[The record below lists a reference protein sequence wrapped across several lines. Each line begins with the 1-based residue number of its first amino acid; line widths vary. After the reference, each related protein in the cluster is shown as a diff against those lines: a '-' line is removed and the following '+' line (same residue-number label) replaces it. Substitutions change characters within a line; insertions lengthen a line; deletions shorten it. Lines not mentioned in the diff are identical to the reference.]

1 MFTDVVFEQI
11 IKKKFEAK
19 DYLKALLYMF
29 LGIFLPTL
37 FVFLL
42 ALFFG
47 LGVVIVN
54 LLPFVVLIYLAGFI
68 MMIGLI
74 RNLSIEY
81 EYTFVNGDL
90 TIDKIIAKKKRK
102 RMLAFDVKLVE
113 DMGIYESGKFAGEK
127 DVTKLIY
134 TDTYSGEGDLYLD
147 FRHVSIGRTIV
158 VIKSSE
164 RIGKALKPFVKRSLH
179 KEVFPDL

>member
-11 IKKKFEAK
+11 VKKKFETK
-19 DYLKALLYMF
+19 DYLKALLYIILCM
-29 LGIFLPTL
+29 IAPAL
-37 FVFLL
+37 FVFVLSL
-42 ALFFG
+42 IFSP
-47 LGVVIVN
+47 GVVLVN
-54 LLPFVVLIYLAGFI
+54 LLPFVVLVYIAAFI
-68 MMIGLI
+68 MMVGLI

-102 RMLAFDVKLVE
+102 RMVAFDVKLVE